1 MTYLNEQSRKTI
13 SEKKKNLIESNLH
26 AIGDFI
32 EAICGLRHEQYQTKE
47 VVWSQNLGQIK
58 ATLQDDN
65 YFLFIGRFSSGKSSF
80 INSLLGIDL
89 LPTAPVPCTAVVT
102 EVRFSKDCGRRWGSI
117 VYQNGERDEKDQ
129 EELKDIIQGRKNIEN
144 GAIHHIELILDI
156 NELGE
161 ENKDSFNSLIDKV
174 VLVDCP
180 GFDSP
185 YRFSEDILNEYVE
198 KASFTF
204 YLLPSNDFGGFSEV
218 TRLTNMRK
226 KTATLIPLISK
237 SDLIEDDEEK
247 ERITEDFAKALSGKF
262 NDMAPVF
269 ISTFKYKEWFNKANS
284 CREQIYLG
292 NLPESDLCELNR
304 LRVESGINQV
314 FEVIGSK
321 SKDSEL
327 NEKKVA
333 SVLCDFNELVD
344 DLHRSAINEEKY
356 WRKELDKIGYDID
369 NKTYKK
375 LEDNNRAIDNYISEQ
390 SKSVS
395 KELRGN
401 IVIGL
406 NSLLNEKKGHP
417 INDDIKKVFDEKF
430 EDIIAKYS
438 PIWTRRFKEYFDEL
452 SITYNMENPKFVIP
466 DFRNLPI
473 PFSHIPAGVLE
484 GITKSGTESIM
495 LSLAGGGLIASKAA
509 IASVAFVGGA
519 LSTLAGLAGIAMLAY
534 VGIKNINPIKDGI
547 AHQKEKNDQKVQNE
561 ISNILDNDYRL
572 NFEDAIKKSMMDYK
586 EAINKAFK
594 KNMDSDKAQ
603 KLQNYER
610 SVEIKEELEVIQNN
624 LNQQVGN

>member
-13 SEKKKNLIESNLH
+13 SEKKKNLIESNLN

-32 EAICGLRHEQYQTKE
+32 ESIYSLRQEQYQTKE
-47 VVWSQNLGQIK
+47 VVWSQKLSQIK

-102 EVRFSKDCGRRWGSI
+102 EVRFSKNCGRKWGCV

-129 EELKDIIQGRKNIEN
+129 EELKDIIQGRKHIEN
-144 GAIHHIELILDI
+144 GAIHHIELILDV
-156 NELGE
+156 NELG

-218 TRLTNMRK
+218 ARLTNMRK

-237 SDLIEDDEEK
+237 SDLIEDEEEK
-247 ERITEDFAKALSGKF
+247 ERIIEDFAKALSGKF
-262 NDMAPVF
+262 NDLIPIF
-269 ISTFKYKEWFNKANS
+269 ISTFKYKEWFRKADS
-284 CREQIYLG
+284 CKEQIALG
-292 NLPESDLCELNR
+292 TLSESDLSELNR
-304 LRVESGINQV
+304 LRLESGINQV
-314 FEVIGSK
+314 FDEIGSK

-327 NEKKVA
+327 NEKKVE
-333 SVLCDFNELVD
+333 SVLYDFNELVD

-369 NKTYKK
+369 GKTYKK
-375 LEDNNRAIDNYISEQ
+375 LEDNNKAIDCYISEQ

-395 KELRGN
+395 QELKRN
-401 IVIGL
+401 IVMGL
-406 NSLLNEKKGHP
+406 SSLLSEKGHP
-417 INDDIKKVFDEKF
+417 AKDDISRIFIEKF
-430 EDIIAKYS
+430 DDIINKYS
-438 PIWTRRFKEYFDEL
+438 PVWTRRFKEYFDGL
-452 SITYNMENPKFVIP
+452 TIAHSMDDPKFVIP

-473 PFSHIPAGVLE
+473 PFSHIPAGIIE
-484 GITKSGTESIM
+484 GISKSGAESIM
-495 LSLAGGGLIASKAA
+495 ISLLGGGLIASKAA
-509 IASVAFVGGA
+509 IATAGLIGGA
-519 LSTLAGLAGIAMLAY
+519 LSVLAGIAGVALLAY

-547 AHQKEKNDQKVQNE
+547 AHQKEKNDQKVQNA
-561 ISNILDNDYRL
+561 ISSILDNDNRL
-572 NFEDAIKKSMMDYK
+572 NFEDAIKSALLKYK
-586 EAINKAFK
+586 ETINQAFK
-594 KNMDSDKAQ
+594 NSMDNDKAQ

-610 SVEIKEELEVIQNN
+610 SVEIKEELEIIQNN